1 MKLFSVRE
9 NFSKS
14 FDFEGD
20 RFNEIITEYEMKARE
35 GQVVTQLV
43 AALRLSKIRMKDNL
57 GIVKVEH
64 DKNFITSDN
73 PITLSKI
80 GGGNVM
86 PFDPGNLISLPLNE
100 THKLTLYTNLDKDQA
115 NFIGKIKHEGEM
127 ADREILINNFE
138 QYKQSDRFII
148 GNQNDLS
155 NFENFLKRCE
165 QPIEPSEE
173 LNKRFK
179 KIEEIAR
186 KLGLK

>member
-86 PFDPGNLISLPLNE
+86 PFVSVRSTPYFRYGPCSLILW
-100 THKLTLYTNLDKDQA
+100 
-115 NFIGKIKHEGEM
+115 HE
-127 ADREILINNFE
+127 NN
-138 QYKQSDRFII
+138 YRTRD
-148 GNQNDLS
+148 
-155 NFENFLKRCE
+155 
-165 QPIEPSEE
+165 
-173 LNKRFK
+173 
-179 KIEEIAR
+179 AR
-186 KLGLK
+186 SVPVLEGQR